1 MQNVETFSY
10 LVEFTVMT
18 TQFHIEQMSLAEKL
32 RMMEALWEDLSSRA
46 AEVPVPQWHKDVL
59 DERER
64 LLETGEAKFVEWETA
79 KKRIIEEVS

>member
-1 MQNVETFSY
+1 MA
-10 LVEFTVMT
+10 

-32 RMMEALWEDLSSRA
+32 RMMEALWEDLSRRVA
-46 AEVPVPQWHKDVL
+46 DVPVPQWHKDVL